1 MRKKIITVFL
11 ALLFVAVSITNP
23 VGAKAKPAPK
33 KTNVIISPVLAKS
46 NKSVSVYF
54 ANLQKVSSIQ
64 YELSYLTNGK
74 PEGAGGTINT
84 KKKYSLSRTLLFGT
98 CSAGVCR
105 YHSKLRKA
113 TLTVIITFTNG
124 TTVTKKFKLI
134 S

>member
-1 MRKKIITVFL
+1 MRKKIIVVMMT
-11 ALLFVAVSITNP
+11 LLFVACWIPSS

-46 NKSVSVYF
+46 KKSVSVYF

-74 PEGAGGTINT
+74 PEGAGGTIST
-84 KKKYSLSRTLLFGT
+84 KKKYSLSRTILFGT
-98 CSAGVCR
+98 CSNKVCR

-124 TTVTKKFKLI
+124 TRLTRKFKLI